1 MSETMPQKVARAIYE
16 GRNGRG
22 CTPWSRL
29 SEAHQAPYLA
39 DACSAIGAM
48 REPTIGMMAAG
59 YRSRFLSA
67 GASNAEAIMLTSKHV
82 ADDRDVAHF
91 KAAWAAACDAA
102 LSEPTTRERRTETMS
117 DLVEMDQENGLL

>member
-1 MSETMPQKVARAIYE
+1 MTETMPQKVARAIYE

-29 SEAHQAPYLA
+29 PEAHQAPYMA
-39 DACSAIGAM
+39 DARAAIGAL

-82 ADDRDVAHF
+82 TDDRDVAHF

-102 LSEPTTRERRTETMS
+102 LYEPTTRERRAE
-117 DLVEMDQENGLL
+117 

>member
-67 GASNAEAIMLTSKHV
+67 GAGNAEAIMLTSKHV
-82 ADDRDVAHF
+82 ADMAHF

-102 LSEPTTRERRTETMS
+102 LSEPTTRERRAEALS
-117 DLVEMDQENGLL
+117 DLVEMDQDNGLL